1 MDFSKLS
8 PDITCKLILPIA
20 DYFKLL
26 SHAGLDD
33 PVKGDEPSLPS
44 MELLVE
50 VAGTDDLTFRTDLA
64 HFDAAVEAYFVFHR
78 IRKANENINFAL
90 E

>member
-1 MDFSKLS
+1 
-8 PDITCKLILPIA
+8 
-20 DYFKLL
+20 
-26 SHAGLDD
+26 
-33 PVKGDEPSLPS
+33 

-78 IRKANENINFAL
+78 IRKTNENINFAL